1 MIAGL
6 APRWKLLVAITIGAA
21 LGIQVFEPDYNK
33 LQTAPDA
40 LAFLHALGGSG
51 RALAATTCDIV
62 FAAGYGILGA
72 IGMRVWSPARVVA
85 RIGTVLI
92 VASALFDE
100 IENGFLVRNIL
111 SRERLTDGWIAAMR
125 VPGTLK
131 WAGSPAFLILLLAL
145 ARRELRRRSTVP
157 PADASTRG

>member
-1 MIAGL
+1 VIAGL
-6 APRWKLLVAITIGAA
+6 APRWKLLLAITIGAA
-21 LGIQVFEPDYNK
+21 VGIQLLEPDYNE

-40 LAFLHALGGSG
+40 LAFLYALGGPG
-51 RALAATTCDIV
+51 RALAASGCDMV
-62 FAAGYGILGA
+62 FAAGYGTLGV

-92 VASALFDE
+92 VGSALFDE

-131 WAGSPAFLILLLAL
+131 WMGSPVFLILLLVL
-145 ARRELRRRSTVP
+145 ARRELRRRSTMP
-157 PADASTRG
+157 PADPSQRG